1 MFCLAFEGV
10 LTTNTCSL
18 KNIEG
23 EEFKSRRYITQ
34 NQGKFSILSNSKYEY
49 MFLIYI
55 YKYIHIHA
63 LIICYYIYI

>member
-34 NQGKFSILSNSKYEY
+34 NQGKFSILSNSK
-49 MFLIYI
+49 MNKCF
-55 YKYIHIHA
+55 
-63 LIICYYIYI
+63 